1 MRAFLVLILLL
12 GTGATAYL
20 THGTHWQL
28 PPQHNPWAPLAIEE
42 PPNWLTRHKLR
53 RLDDDP
59 PACLVTLEQ
68 ATMRAEP
75 LPDREAAP
83 GCPLRNVVLVRQT
96 QAQLNA
102 AFTLS
107 CRAAVSLALWEQH
120 VMAPEAERL
129 LGTSVQQIDHFGSFA
144 CRNVYG
150 REGGRR
156 SQHAS
161 ADALDIAGFRLQ
173 NGRRIT
179 VAAHWRSEGTEGADT
194 PEAQFLRA
202 VHQGACRFFDGV
214 LGPDYNQAH
223 ADHLHL
229 DRGPFTL
236 CR

>member
-1 MRAFLVLILLL
+1 MRALLFVLLVL
-12 GTGATAYL
+12 GASATAWF

-28 PPQHNPWAPLAIEE
+28 PPQLNPWAPLVIEE

-59 PACLVTLEQ
+59 AACLRTLEQ
-68 ATMRAEP
+68 AQMRAEP

-96 QAQLNA
+96 RAQLNA
-102 AFTLS
+102 AFSLS

-120 VMAPEAERL
+120 VMVPEAERL
-129 LGTSVQQIDHFGSFA
+129 LGSAVRQIDHFGSFA

-150 REGGRR
+150 REGGRL

-173 NGRRIT
+173 DGRRIT
-179 VAAHWRSEGTEGADT
+179 VARHWRAEGTEGADAA
-194 PEAQFLRA
+194 EAQFLRT

-214 LGPDYNQAH
+214 FGPDYNQAH

-229 DRGPFTL
+229 DRGPFRL

>member
-1 MRAFLVLILLL
+1 MRFSLFLLL
-12 GTGATAYL
+12 VACVGTAAFL
-20 THGTHWQL
+20 THGTWWQL
-28 PPQHNPWAPLAIEE
+28 PPQHNPWAPLTINE

-53 RLDDDP
+53 RLDDDA
-59 PACLVTLEQ
+59 PACLQTLQQ
-68 ATMRAEP
+68 AKMRAEP

-83 GCPLRNVVLVRQT
+83 GCPLRNTVLVRET
-96 QAQLNA
+96 RAQLA
-102 AFTLS
+102 TPFTLS

-120 VMAPEAERL
+120 VLEPEAARL
-129 LGTSVQQIDHFGSFA
+129 LGTPVRQIDHFGSFA

-173 NGRRIT
+173 DGRRIT
-179 VAAHWRSEGTEGADT
+179 VAAHWRSEGAEGADR
-194 PEAQFLRA
+194 PEARFLRA

-214 LGPDYNQAH
+214 FGPDYNQAH

-229 DRGPFTL
+229 DRGPFTV

>member
-1 MRAFLVLILLL
+1 MRSSLFLLIVLCASAI
-12 GTGATAYL
+12 AYL

-28 PPQHNPWAPLAIEE
+28 PPHLNPWAPLAMEE
-42 PPNWLTRHKLR
+42 QPNWLTRHKLR

-59 PACLVTLEQ
+59 PACLRTLQQ

-75 LPDREAAP
+75 LPDQEAAP
-83 GCPLRNVVLVRQT
+83 GCPLRNGVLVRQT
-96 QAQLNA
+96 RAQLSA
-102 AFTLS
+102 PFTLS

-120 VMAPEAERL
+120 VLEPQAEQL
-129 LGTSVQQIDHFGSFA
+129 LGAPVRQIDHFGSFA

-173 NGRRIT
+173 DGRRIT
-179 VAAHWRSEGTEGADT
+179 VARHWRAEGTAGADT
-194 PEAQFLRA
+194 PEARFLRA

-214 LGPDYNQAH
+214 LGPGYNQAH

>member
-1 MRAFLVLILLL
+1 MRPLLFLMLLL
-12 GTGATAYL
+12 GVLAGAYV

-28 PPQHNPWAPLAIEE
+28 PPHLNPWAPLALDE

-59 PACLVTLEQ
+59 QACLGTLEQ
-68 ATMRAEP
+68 AVLRAES

-83 GCPLRNVVLVRQT
+83 GCRLHNVVLIRET
-96 QAQLNA
+96 RARLSA
-102 AFTLS
+102 PFTLS
-107 CRAAVSLALWEQH
+107 CRAAVSMALWEQH
-120 VMAPEAERL
+120 VLVPEATRL
-129 LGTSVQQIDHFGSFA
+129 LGSPVRQIDHFGSFA
-144 CRNVYG
+144 CRNVYS

-173 NGRRIT
+173 DGRRIT
-179 VAAHWRSEGTEGADT
+179 VAAHWRAEGAEGGDT
-194 PEAQFLRA
+194 PEAAFLRA
-202 VHQGACRFFDGV
+202 VHKGACTFFDGV
-214 LGPDYNQAH
+214 FGPGYNQAH

-229 DRGPFTL
+229 DRGPFTV

>member
-1 MRAFLVLILLL
+1 MRALLL
-12 GTGATAYL
+12 FIFLLGAGATAYL

-28 PPQHNPWAPLAIEE
+28 PPHLNPWAPLVIEE

-59 PACLVTLEQ
+59 QACLLTLEQ
-68 ATMRAEP
+68 ARMRAEP

-83 GCPLRNVVLVRQT
+83 GCPLRNVVLVRETRVQVGT
-96 QAQLNA
+96 P
-102 AFTLS
+102 FTLS
-107 CRAAVSLALWEQH
+107 CRAAVSLALWEEH
-120 VMAPEAERL
+120 VMVPEAERL
-129 LGTSVQQIDHFGSFA
+129 LGTSVRQIDHFGSFA

-150 REGGRR
+150 REGGRL

-173 NGRRIT
+173 DGRRIT
-179 VAAHWRSEGTEGADT
+179 VSGHWRSEGAEGSER

-202 VHQGACRFFDGV
+202 VHRGACQFFDGV
-214 LGPDYNQAH
+214 FGPEYNQAH